1 MDIFSIIKSRDVR
14 DYIRRT
20 GYQLPDRDAAT
31 ILYNAGFSHKRL
43 MRMLKELAEET
54 EDETLHREINERI
67 AFEERCFFLFQQND
81 GNYFFQ
87 VRENAPAFTEPSG
100 NFASLETALSYAKS
114 HDTLFDI
121 AKYEIVKDLSTAK
134 KPVVHTNPRLKG
146 DKPAE
151 EIPYCG
157 ASVAEYTYNKD
168 GSIISYWSEE
178 CSQEEWDAVNDWGVS
193 RFESR
198 FVPFPNPFNEG
209 DIVSF
214 VGSTL
219 PGIVS
224 TSQKEWSSL
233 VAEASAPSSVLDFAD
248 ASICVQFYSKL
259 TGHFEHSHVQPIYLE
274 RLELDAEEEAELRK
288 AYSKECTSAKN

>member
-1 MDIFSIIKSRDVR
+1 MDNFSIIKSRDVR
-14 DYIRRT
+14 DYIRRM

-43 MRMLKELAEET
+43 TRMLKELAEET
-54 EDETLHREINERI
+54 EDEALRREIKERL

-114 HDTLFDI
+114 HDMLFDI

-168 GSIISYWSEE
+168 GSIISYWAEE

-209 DIVSF
+209 DIVCF
-214 VGSTL
+214 VG
-219 PGIVS
+219 G
-224 TSQKEWSSL
+224 
-233 VAEASAPSSVLDFAD
+233 
-248 ASICVQFYSKL
+248 KL
-259 TGHFEHSHVQPIYLE
+259 
-274 RLELDAEEEAELRK
+274 
-288 AYSKECTSAKN
+288 